1 MFGLHSGD
9 GHQLWSMS
17 YPPTVRMGPTQLS
30 SALSHAVKGT
40 ASPKFVLTR
49 AQFWHL

>member
-17 YPPTVRMGPTQLS
+17 YPPTVRMAPAPLIAIEGMTTQ
-30 SALSHAVKGT
+30 
-40 ASPKFVLTR
+40 
-49 AQFWHL
+49 HLFS